1 MPDVSIRPFEESDL
15 PAVIQLWNDSVS
27 AGEVVYAPMTQEAFR
42 KKFLLDP
49 NYDPALSFVAVKDG
63 ILSGFIS
70 GIAKKIF
77 LGGETAENTPGYLT
91 YISVKKDFRGL
102 GIGQSLLHALESAF
116 RSMGKK
122 VLSCDGNNPVNL
134 DWIVPGTPGHD
145 HNNAPGIDESCDG
158 YGFLQHMGYDAQVH
172 EIAMYLNLKDYRP
185 WPEFEETRRRLAERG
200 ILIGRYDV
208 NLDYDYDGMCDRVG
222 SEYWRSVLRSEIAC
236 HRQGIPNTDIR
247 FIPNGRIPAG
257 PRPILAAVSVPDR
270 AIVAQTGP
278 VDLQASGR
286 GWFTGICTDPLYERQ
301 GIASVLFN
309 VLMQEFIAEGAAFST
324 IFTGD
329 TNHAQK
335 IYKRAGFRT
344 VRRFAVMRK
353 AL

>member
-1 MPDVSIRPFEESDL
+1 MHSFSIRRLQPGDL
-15 PAVIQLWNDSVS
+15 EDVVSLWNQSVS
-27 AGEVVYAPMTQEAFR
+27 SGEVVYAPITREAFHR
-42 KKFLLDP
+42 KFEQDP
-49 NYDPALSFVAVKDG
+49 NYNPAYSFVAVLEDRVV
-63 ILSGFIS
+63 GFIN
-70 GIAKKIF
+70 GIAKKVF
-77 LGGETAENTPGYLT
+77 LSGETHENTPGYLT
-91 YISVKKDFRGL
+91 CLFVRHDCRNR
-102 GIGQSLLHALESAF
+102 GIGKALLKTLADGF
-116 RSMGKK
+116 RSAGKK
-122 VLSCDGNNPVNL
+122 SLSCDGNNPINL

-145 HNNAPGIDESCDG
+145 HNNAPGVDEDCPG
-158 YGFLQHMGYDAQVH
+158 YTFLQAMGFEVSAH

-185 WPEFEETRRRLAERG
+185 WPEFEETRQRLADRG

-208 NLDYDYDGMCDRVG
+208 SLNYDYDGMCDRVG

-236 HRQGIPNTDIR
+236 HQQHVPNTDIR
-247 FIPNGRIPAG
+247 FIPNGRVPAG
-257 PRPILAAVSVPDR
+257 PRPILTAVSVPDK

-286 GWFTGICTDPLYERQ
+286 GWFTGICTDPLFERQ

-335 IYKRAGFRT
+335 IYKRAGFRV

-353 AL
+353 PL